1 MTKGSEDLQQHD
13 ADDDT
18 AAAAA
23 ADADDEGHQAVV
35 WCAAFAHSE
44 TNGGQ
49 QSRIPAL
56 RCLES
61 FENQLMHQSSPFNV
75 SR

>member
-18 AAAAA
+18 AAAADD
-23 ADADDEGHQAVV
+23 DADEGHQAVV

-44 TNGGQ
+44 TIGGQ
-49 QSRIPAL
+49 QSRIPTL

-61 FENQLMHQSSPFNV
+61 FENQLTHQSNSFNV

>member
-18 AAAAA
+18 AAAV
-23 ADADDEGHQAVV
+23 DDDDDGHLAVV
-35 WCAAFAHSE
+35 WCAAFAHFE
-44 TNGGQ
+44 THGGQ
-49 QSRIPAL
+49 LLRIPVL
-56 RCLES
+56 QCLES
-61 FENQLMHQSSPFNV
+61 FENQLMHQSSSFNV